1 MSKKPLSSALKT
13 WFGVGDFLY
22 SLSVSFKT
30 YYWTYFLTT
39 VVALPLAAVGVMNT
53 IINVFDFIMSFLWG
67 ALIDAMK
74 PGKWG
79 RYRSMLLIMAPL
91 IVISHAFQW
100 FAPTLYSYGFSAT
113 AAVAATCIFF
123 GIYIIFF
130 NFAWCAN
137 ISLIGVCASTEAER
151 AHLSGTRNAWNK
163 ACGIVVSYI
172 AVFLIGLFTNQVFA
186 YAMAATIMGALTLPG
201 YYIHFKLTEG
211 YEPTRSELSAM
222 SEKSEKKKANR
233 ISLMDIITVIK
244 SNAQI
249 LWVILINT
257 GTQLSLF
264 VFSYMGVYLFEMSL
278 GRSDLYAFYLTITN
292 VAAVIGS
299 LLANGISKKLS
310 VKKTVQMGLLI
321 CIIAIIV
328 AWRSAASGQAVLF
341 TAAMVIVQFALA
353 LATPG
358 IITFYSNCA
367 VFSEWKTGIDRT
379 GTIMGLTGV
388 PIKLSLTIV
397 GILVPAVLAGA
408 GYIAGEAITET
419 VKTSLINSF
428 ALIPLALFVFSL
440 LLVTFLYKLTQ
451 EKLDGYAE
459 EIAQRRAEQS

>member
-1 MSKKPLSSALKT
+1 MSKKPLSNALKT

-39 VVALPLAAVGVMNT
+39 VVALPLAAVGIMNT

-79 RYRSMLLIMAPL
+79 RYRSMILIMAPL
-91 IVISHAFQW
+91 VVISHAFQW

-113 AAVAATCIFF
+113 AAVVATCVFF

-137 ISLIGVCASTEAER
+137 ISLIGVCASTETER

-211 YEPTRSELSAM
+211 YEPTRAELEAA
-222 SEKSEKKKANR
+222 ETTEKKKANR
-233 ISLMDIITVIK
+233 ISIGDIITVIK

-257 GTQLSLF
+257 GTQLSIF

-310 VKKTVQMGLLI
+310 VKKTVQLGLLI
-321 CIIAIIV
+321 CVIAILA
-328 AWRSAASGQAVLF
+328 AWRSAASGQAVIF
-341 TAAMVIVQFALA
+341 TASMVIVQFALA

-367 VFSEWKTGIDRT
+367 VFSEWKTGIDCT

-397 GILVPAVLAGA
+397 GILVPAVLASA
-408 GYIAGEAITET
+408 GYVAGEAITEA

-440 LLVTFLYKLTQ
+440 VLVTFLYKLTQ
-451 EKLDGYAE
+451 EKLDGYAR
-459 EIAQRRAEQS
+459 EIAHRRSAQ

>member
-113 AAVAATCIFF
+113 AAVVATCIFF

-172 AVFLIGLFTNQVFA
+172 LLGLV
-186 YAMAATIMGALTLPG
+186 
-201 YYIHFKLTEG
+201 
-211 YEPTRSELSAM
+211 
-222 SEKSEKKKANR
+222 
-233 ISLMDIITVIK
+233 
-244 SNAQI
+244 
-249 LWVILINT
+249 
-257 GTQLSLF
+257 
-264 VFSYMGVYLFEMSL
+264 
-278 GRSDLYAFYLTITN
+278 
-292 VAAVIGS
+292 
-299 LLANGISKKLS
+299 LS
-310 VKKTVQMGLLI
+310 VCRYQNILPDRAQKRAVRSVQ
-321 CIIAIIV
+321 
-328 AWRSAASGQAVLF
+328 
-341 TAAMVIVQFALA
+341 
-353 LATPG
+353 
-358 IITFYSNCA
+358 
-367 VFSEWKTGIDRT
+367 
-379 GTIMGLTGV
+379 
-388 PIKLSLTIV
+388 
-397 GILVPAVLAGA
+397 
-408 GYIAGEAITET
+408 
-419 VKTSLINSF
+419 
-428 ALIPLALFVFSL
+428 
-440 LLVTFLYKLTQ
+440 
-451 EKLDGYAE
+451 
-459 EIAQRRAEQS
+459 